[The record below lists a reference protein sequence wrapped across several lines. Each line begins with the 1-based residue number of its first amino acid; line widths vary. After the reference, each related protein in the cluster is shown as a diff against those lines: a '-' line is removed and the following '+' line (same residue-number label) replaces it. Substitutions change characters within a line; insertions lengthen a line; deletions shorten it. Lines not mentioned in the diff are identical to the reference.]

1 MTAVKTTK
9 DDAYALGHTTLNFDN
24 FGAVNGNGPELWDHG
39 APDLGTDYLAS
50 DAAKLGRIN
59 DLLAEAAKLH
69 QEVFSQC
76 G

>member
-1 MTAVKTTK
+1 MAVK
-9 DDAYALGHTTLNFDN
+9 DDANALGHTSLNFDN
-24 FGAVNGNGPELWDHG
+24 FGAVNGNYPELKLWDHG
-39 APDLGTDYLAS
+39 APDLGTDYLAR